1 VGLHDVRVT
10 RSLFVPPP
18 VLPKIGPLARAA
30 VDRGLA
36 VVSDVSSVRA
46 GPAHYYGGPLFADR
60 VAADLG
66 LGLLEPADDWL
77 PGLPSELV
85 GRRIRAMTLAEA
97 RVLAGPAFV
106 KPPTAKSF
114 PARVYASGRELPTDL
129 SGDTAVLVSEV
140 VEFAAEY
147 RLFVL
152 DGEVRAGS
160 RYATWG
166 RLDPAPL
173 APLTPP
179 ASSAACS
186 AAELRAFVAALPGLP
201 SAVVVDVGLTGP
213 PDDPR
218 GSLVVVE
225 ANMAWFSQVYL
236 SDPAAALDVVLRAA
250 GPIGE
255 VSPAD
260 RPFVRP
266 HRTLV

>member
-30 VDRGLA
+30 VDRGLT
-36 VVSDVSSVRA
+36 VVSDVPSVPA
-46 GPAHYYGGPLFADR
+46 GPTHYYGGPLFADR

-114 PARVYASGRELPTDL
+114 PARVYASGGELPTGL
-129 SGDTAVLVSEV
+129 PGDTAVLVSEV

>member
-1 VGLHDVRVT
+1 MRMT

-36 VVSDVSSVRA
+36 VVSDVSAVA

-66 LGLLEPADDWL
+66 LGLLEPTDDWL
-77 PGLPSELV
+77 PGLPPELV
-85 GRRIRAMTLAEA
+85 GRRIRAMALAEA
-97 RVLAGPAFV
+97 RVLAGPVFV
-106 KPPTAKSF
+106 KPPTTKSF
-114 PARVYASGRELPTDL
+114 AARVYASGGELPTDL
-129 SGDTAVLVSEV
+129 PGDTAVLVSDV
-140 VEFAAEY
+140 VEFAAEF

-173 APLTPP
+173 ASLSSR
-179 ASSAACS
+179 SSAAWS
-186 AAELRAFVAALPGLP
+186 AAGLRAFVAALPGLP
-201 SAVVVDVGLTGP
+201 GAVVVDVGLTGP

-225 ANMAWFSQVYL
+225 ANMAWFSQIYM

-255 VSPAD
+255 VSDAD